1 MLIILYKT
9 LSPNEEW
16 EKNEIPKENERHRT
30 MLSYKFVCPFVIPL
44 AHRMETEGLHLFIH
58 ECPYRD
64 IMMDVRIKITLLRL
78 KKTNKS
84 VYVICNY

>member
-1 MLIILYKT
+1 M
-9 LSPNEEW
+9 
-16 EKNEIPKENERHRT
+16 KNGKRMKYQRKMNDTEH

-78 KKTNKS
+78 KKTKKS
-84 VYVICNY
+84 VYVICSYQNCIQTAIL